1 MNETC
6 LISDLLLASSVTQ
19 ESTYLLK
26 EPYLSYFDYVM
37 YIKVYKKIP
46 NKKLNKNMSN
56 QFYDNKAGFVKNSL
70 NIKPVRPA
78 PKELENQIA
87 KLHSFIKSAN
97 GLIDNYKKQDKG
109 LMR

>member
-37 YIKVYKKIP
+37 YIKV
-46 NKKLNKNMSN
+46 NKKFLTKN
-56 QFYDNKAGFVKNSL
+56 
-70 NIKPVRPA
+70 
-78 PKELENQIA
+78 
-87 KLHSFIKSAN
+87 
-97 GLIDNYKKQDKG
+97 
-109 LMR
+109 